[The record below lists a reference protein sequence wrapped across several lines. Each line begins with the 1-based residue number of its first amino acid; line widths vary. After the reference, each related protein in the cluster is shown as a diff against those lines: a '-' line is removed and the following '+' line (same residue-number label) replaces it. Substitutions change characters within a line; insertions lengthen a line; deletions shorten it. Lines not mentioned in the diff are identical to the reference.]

1 MNREISEMEKT
12 VENAVLECKLASDKR
27 WNKMEIEMQKVKDN
41 IRSILEDKL
50 PVMEA
55 RLNKQATMVNEIQN
69 ISINVASL
77 SQNMQGMLQE
87 IKAQNDRIN
96 TLEQKPVKRFE
107 GVLDTIIKLVVT
119 AAVTVIL
126 IKIGLK

>member
-1 MNREISEMEKT
+1 MEKT
-12 VENAVLECKLASDKR
+12 VENAVLECKLHSDKK
-27 WNKMEIEMQKVKDN
+27 WNKMELELQEVKDN
-41 IRSILEDKL
+41 IKSILTDKL

-55 RLNKQATMVNEIQN
+55 RLNKQATMVNEIQK
-69 ISINVASL
+69 ISLNVASL

-87 IKAQNDRIN
+87 IKTQNERIN

>member
-1 MNREISEMEKT
+1 MEKT
-12 VENAVLECKLASDKR
+12 VENAVLECKLQSDKR
-27 WNKMEIEMQKVKDN
+27 WNKVDLKIQKMEDELK
-41 IRSILEDKL
+41 SITDDKL

-55 RLNKQATMVNEIQN
+55 RLNKQATMVNEIQK
-69 ISINVASL
+69 ISLNVASL

-87 IKAQNDRIN
+87 IKAQNERIN